1 MLQRDLAVLRVRP
14 DALVAELARCVRH
27 AGDSRGD
34 GGDRPSAELRRLV
47 GEWFSAQA
55 RVLDYYT
62 VGRLLRSYGGDRAT
76 TARFAVIFVGDGHAV
91 RIRAILDELRPLVP
105 ASSALRR
112 RAFLEAKDVLHGPFQ
127 CLDVRSLPWPPIGER
142 PTAK

>member
-1 MLQRDLAVLRVRP
+1 MLRRDLAVLRVRP

-34 GGDRPSAELRRLV
+34 GGDRPSAELCRLV
-47 GEWFSAQA
+47 
-55 RVLDYYT
+55 
-62 VGRLLRSYGGDRAT
+62 
-76 TARFAVIFVGDGHAV
+76 VIFVGDGHAA